1 MRQARTRVPRSAWAA
16 VERARLT
23 VVPVRRSHAARMPFA
38 ILVSVLLGA
47 GVVGLLMFNTHMQQA
62 SFHATALQEQADSLT
77 ARKQALDMELE
88 SLRDPQRLAERAKR
102 LGMVAPSVPAF
113 IRLSDGRIVGS
124 PVPATAE
131 DTVRIH
137 GVPAAKPLSLDPKPL
152 VITVPARSGVAG
164 SASATGTNDG
174 TASAATSSE
183 GATR

>member
-1 MRQARTRVPRSAWAA
+1 
-16 VERARLT
+16 
-23 VVPVRRSHAARMPFA
+23 
-38 ILVSVLLGA
+38 
-47 GVVGLLMFNTHMQQA
+47 MFNTHMQQA

-124 PVPATAE
+124 PLPATPE
-131 DTVRIH
+131 DAVRVH
-137 GVPAAKPLSLDPKPL
+137 GVPAVKPLSLDPEPL
-152 VITVPARSGVAG
+152 VITVHPREQQRSGATG
-164 SASATGTNDG
+164 SASATGTNGD